1 MAVDYEDIVFRPFR
15 YKIEDITLNIPE
27 YGEYKVNPISVT
39 QIILQKK
46 FDTEI
51 YPYFELT
58 VVLPNKI
65 TRQMQE
71 HNIDIKCNF
80 HLVGGYSKAITDE
93 DYSVDNYNEEEE
105 IIWDQE
111 VINQEFYVVISNG
124 VNDITELNDESAEEE
139 MYPEDE
145 DLDEESYPQVMTESS
160 RTIKMLLYNE
170 NYLAGIK
177 DVINNVLRNATP
189 MTAVMYIL
197 SKCGVKN
204 VLFEKPTNNTSISE
218 LLLRPISAMENIDMI
233 INNFSLHEGGTL
245 LFFDLARAYCINKST
260 ECKVWATNEMKKVH
274 LMSMAKT
281 AMQNALKE
289 GCGVVDNEGYINITP
304 NSYNF
309 KNPSVMS
316 DRLYGS
322 NMVTI
327 DTETGNI
334 TKQQSEAETGSMG
347 SSYNVYI
354 SNGGDS
360 SHTNILHTMRENS
373 VVAQFQF
380 SNVDIDFFTPN
391 KEFDVT
397 FDNEKLQ
404 KYQGKYRLS
413 QAEFSLVGNGKT
425 FSANALLTFKGDG
438 QDQTIGS

>member
-1 MAVDYEDIVFRPFR
+1 
-15 YKIEDITLNIPE
+15 
-27 YGEYKVNPISVT
+27 
-39 QIILQKK
+39 
-46 FDTEI
+46 
-51 YPYFELT
+51 
-58 VVLPNKI
+58 
-65 TRQMQE
+65 
-71 HNIDIKCNF
+71 
-80 HLVGGYSKAITDE
+80 
-93 DYSVDNYNEEEE
+93 
-105 IIWDQE
+105 
-111 VINQEFYVVISNG
+111 
-124 VNDITELNDESAEEE
+124 
-139 MYPEDE
+139 
-145 DLDEESYPQVMTESS
+145 
-160 RTIKMLLYNE
+160 
-170 NYLAGIK
+170 
-177 DVINNVLRNATP
+177 
-189 MTAVMYIL
+189 
-197 SKCGVKN
+197 
-204 VLFEKPTNNTSISE
+204 
-218 LLLRPISAMENIDMI
+218 
-233 INNFSLHEGGTL
+233 
-245 LFFDLARAYCINKST
+245 
-260 ECKVWATNEMKKVH
+260 
-274 LMSMAKT
+274 
-281 AMQNALKE
+281 
-289 GCGVVDNEGYINITP
+289 
-304 NSYNF
+304 
-309 KNPSVMS
+309 MS

-404 KYQGKYRLS
+404 KYQGKYRLT